1 MVNYNSYYLMI
12 QDVYFNA
19 LPYFNAD
26 NANKNIVQF
35 YYKRALKLK
44 KAIDITYKP
53 CYHNVRWS

>member
-1 MVNYNSYYLMI
+1 MI